1 LEDLENDES
10 APGQESIFELD
21 PFDAIVGQGKV
32 DSESEVSDDGD
43 DGEDCLSDISS
54 DAEDM
59 DDDDVADVPPN
70 VPHIQDMVR
79 KLDAILKL
87 LFDYFHRTHVA
98 IFLPPTP
105 PPSQSDFPFD
115 SMDGSPSLASSV
127 LHSAEKSKFLQ
138 RTQFHSLLSVF
149 QRTIIHTFKSR
160 YTQFLLFWFS
170 SLDPEF
176 SDLFQGFLVSKAL
189 IENELP
195 VVTRVAAASYI
206 GSFISRAQFIDREGT
221 RRLMSVLC
229 RFLKGHLDAFDS
241 QTQTQT
247 GDSLPTHTHHNV
259 FYAVTQAVL
268 LIFCFRW
275 SEMLEE
281 HDQDEEILEPKSG
294 RKWMAELDV
303 LRRVVSSPLNPLKV
317 SALKSTRSSR

>member
-1 LEDLENDES
+1 LEDLENDHS
-10 APGQESIFELD
+10 VQGQESIFELD
-21 PFDAIVGQGKV
+21 PFDAIVGEGNN
-32 DSESEVSDDGD
+32 DSESELSDDGD
-43 DGEDCLSDISS
+43 DVEDCLSDISS

-105 PPSQSDFPFD
+105 PPSQSDSLSD
-115 SMDGSPSLASSV
+115 SMDGSPNLASSV
-127 LHSAEKSKFLQ
+127 LHSAEKSKLLQ
-138 RTQFHSLLSVF
+138 RTQFHTLLSVF
-149 QRTIIHTFKSR
+149 ERTIIHTFKSR

-176 SDLFQGFLVSKAL
+176 SDLFQGLLVSKAL

-195 VVTRVAAASYI
+195 IVTRVAAASYI
-206 GSFISRAQFIDREGT
+206 GSLISRAQFVDREGT

-229 RFLKGHLDAFDS
+229 RFLKGHLDAFDV
-241 QTQTQT
+241 QTQT
-247 GDSLPTHTHHNV
+247 GDSLPTRTHHDV

-275 SEMLEE
+275 REMLEE
-281 HDQDEEILEPKSG
+281 HDQDEEILAPKPR
-294 RKWMAELDV
+294 RKWMTELDV
-303 LRRVVSSPLNPLKV
+303 LQRVIGSPLNPLKA
-317 SALKSTRSSR
+317 SAPRSTRCVR